1 MFETAVID
9 CRNMLTRSAFQV
21 FDVEDDVIDVVSV
34 GNAVEPETKK
44 ASPVKKVSPVKSAKM
59 SEKEKADEVS

>member
-1 MFETAVID
+1 
-9 CRNMLTRSAFQV
+9 MLTRSAFQV